1 MTICLSYISLGST
14 IRGISKHIA
23 VRLCWRG
30 TFVPHHSVGLRN
42 MEEVVKQS
50 RADRAAIKA
59 LEENQKRAFDVIV
72 QAVKAVG
79 IADIADIPGVCR
91 AIQADVPCVYLF
103 TCLGTYTGRQELKID
118 IRGTSL
124 LSSRRFGRAKKFVAD
139 LAMHVPL
146 KVKLILPD
154 AEPLRVWG
162 WDISQDDLTVACELM
177 IEQATEEKLL
187 PDNWHAVTWTSI
199 EATTPSDAPT
209 LEQALAW
216 ANESGQRLHV
226 RAEAELMSR
235 HNYIATQGANL
246 EVGKRLTAH
255 LTYESTLLSSL
266 GDNGMLLH
274 VDGEGA
280 RREKLLSGF
289 RPPGIPVIHGIDVR

>member
-1 MTICLSYISLGST
+1 
-14 IRGISKHIA
+14 
-23 VRLCWRG
+23 
-30 TFVPHHSVGLRN
+30 

-72 QAVKAVG
+72 QAVTTVG

-91 AIQADVPCVYLF
+91 AIQADVPCIYLF

-124 LSSRRFGRAKKFVAD
+124 LSSRRFGCAKKFVAD

-162 WDISQDDLTVACELM
+162 WDIGQDELTTACELM
-177 IEQATEEKLL
+177 IEQAADEHLL
-187 PDNWHAVTWTSI
+187 PGNWQAVTWTSL
-199 EATTPSDAPT
+199 EADAKPNSPAF
-209 LEQALAW
+209 EDALTW
-216 ANESGQRLHV
+216 ATQSGQMFYV

-235 HNYIATQGANL
+235 HSYITTHGETL
-246 EVGKRLTAH
+246 EVGRRLAAH
-255 LTYESTLLSSL
+255 LAYESALLASF
-266 GDNGMLLH
+266 GNNGILLH
-274 VDGEGA
+274 VDGEGV
-280 RREKLLSGF
+280 RREKLLAGF